1 MDSTAAD
8 VTTPRPAR
16 RVTACQ
22 RLTLEHAVQRQRV
35 QDEPILVAWKV
46 ERRANGQELISISSD
61 ESSGDDDDDKEDK
74 NSGNQE
80 ISGSSLTGY
89 GGSAAASGNDENS
102 HDDEDNDEYE
112 YTSECE
118 ADVLSVAEERQAETC
133 VEPSNSDSETQRKRN
148 NAVIDVDEDSGSHE
162 RQRGARAHAIHV
174 LIEPKATPP
183 PQQKQLP
190 TIYSIDSDDSNSD
203 GGYEIVKR
211 PSSSDDIADKCAI
224 AEARERE
231 HAGDQAFEFF
241 SGDMNADGNTT
252 PETATDSSCGELD
265 TRIKSEAVKQLLA
278 LKTESTAVAVVS
290 HAVAVSPELQKRPE
304 PASLPAPI
312 PAAQDEEKAEG
323 ELVIKPDPTAVT
335 SVVPKKVIPLMRR
348 KKLDEEDAAFLLFY
362 GISEAPTARILGLI
376 IGTQNRLFRIHM
388 PTGTNDLLLSFGI
401 SEYIDRCVGE
411 SSAFMARCAKF
422 LLWRKMNAHVNAGI
436 EAERLARSEWMKI
449 VFSSEDPSMRLN
461 IYRSQLLPRPV
472 RITVRPLQF
481 VRKRASGGGYMMA
494 SFRHDALVSPG
505 RIKGEQAGVFSPKQN
520 GRVNGLVL
528 NGVLQQLSP
537 PTKASDFREQ
547 PMSHKNTLKHRKQ
560 PPGFAAS
567 TKKRKAEKITAAV
580 PDSPVAQSP
589 IKAVPYTPRKHRRR
603 NGSITLYDIE
613 LPTRGKAKNG
623 GLSKSS
629 EILRPLSSNQVT
641 AGVNRSLPHGRRD
654 MQDEDDDGEALDYR
668 RRPCI
673 QVCPLQNMSA
683 EDLKNHIT
691 SVQSEGRIKSFEK
704 LSDIISKLMTD
715 PRNYRGVFNAPV
727 DPVALNLPTYTS
739 IIKVGSLCGN
749 SGPELLRPE
758 LRT

>member
-8 VTTPRPAR
+8 VTTPRSAR
-16 RVTACQ
+16 RVTACE
-22 RLTLEHAVQRQRV
+22 RLTPEHAVQRQRA

-61 ESSGDDDDDKEDK
+61 ESSGGDEDDDEDG
-74 NSGNQE
+74 GNQE
-80 ISGSSLTGY
+80 VVDGSLTGD
-89 GGSAAASGNDENS
+89 GGLAAAASGDDENG
-102 HDDEDNDEYE
+102 HDDEYE

-118 ADVLSVAEERQAETC
+118 ADVLSAAEERQAETR
-133 VEPSNSDSETQRKRN
+133 VEPSNSDAETQRKRN
-148 NAVIDVDEDSGSHE
+148 NVVIDVDEDEDSGGHE
-162 RQRGARAHAIHV
+162 RQSGTRVHAIHV
-174 LIEPKATPP
+174 LTKPKVTP

-190 TIYSIDSDDSNSD
+190 TIYSIDSDDSDSD
-203 GGYEIVKR
+203 GGCEIVER
-211 PSSSDDIADKCAI
+211 LLSADDIADKCAI
-224 AEARERE
+224 TEARERE
-231 HAGDQAFEFF
+231 HAGDQTFEFF
-241 SGDMNADGNTT
+241 AADTNADGNTT
-252 PETATDSSCGELD
+252 PETTTDSSCGELD
-265 TRIKSEAVKQLLA
+265 THIKSEAAEQLLV
-278 LKTESTAVAVVS
+278 LKTELTAVAVPY
-290 HAVAVSPELQKRPE
+290 AVAVSPELQERPE

-312 PAAQDEEKAEG
+312 PAAQCGKKAEE
-323 ELVIKPDPTAVT
+323 ELVIKPEPTAVT

-362 GISEAPTARILGLI
+362 GISEAPTTRILGLI

-388 PTGTNDLLLSFGI
+388 LAGINELLLYFGI
-401 SEYIDRCVGE
+401 SEYIDRCVGK
-411 SSAFMARCAKF
+411 SSAFMARCTKF
-422 LLWRKMNAHVNAGI
+422 LLWCKMNAHVNAGI

-449 VFSSEDPSMRLN
+449 VFSSEDPSMRPD

-481 VRKRASGGGYMMA
+481 VHKRASGGGYMMA
-494 SFRHDALVSPG
+494 SPRHDALMSLG

-537 PTKASDFREQ
+537 PTKAVDFREQ
-547 PMSHKNTLKHRKQ
+547 PMPHTNTLKHRKQ
-560 PPGFAAS
+560 PPGFATS

-580 PDSPVAQSP
+580 PDSPVPQSP

-603 NGSITLYDIE
+603 NGSITLYDVE
-613 LPTRGKAKNG
+613 LPTRSKAKNG
-623 GLSKSS
+623 GLPKSP

-654 MQDEDDDGEALDYR
+654 MEDEDDDGEGLGYR
-668 RRPCI
+668 RGPCI
-673 QVCPLQNMSA
+673 QVCPLQNMST

-739 IIKVGSLCGN
+739 IIKVSSLCG
-749 SGPELLRPE
+749 SGWP
-758 LRT
+758 